1 LKFLFESTGKTGED
15 CKENSGP
22 VRNMGASRGSPLKS
36 INNEIRFQAGAGP
49 SSENRFET
57 GTSSENRYGTAQQVP
72 DENRY
77 RTFTR
82 KERKPEWRDVSLPDN
97 NDESASLN
105 ENAGATFVRPRGETI
120 FDDTDVMGV
129 DQPASFLPHF
139 DTDANPDGDDDSDAD
154 VVAEHNSPE
163 PQVNFSLNLSSL
175 DLSLSP
181 TGKSTDVVQ
190 SVDERRISTGTYVT
204 SPTFA
209 NLRDVASPRL
219 KPVAEDV
226 LEISGVEPFIDQST
240 VVQGDVDH
248 AHVDQSYVSPA
259 DESHDEISILIQNQ
273 MRLSRGLK
281 VEAVDRLDSGRV
293 LDLADQSILMS
304 KKGQGH
310 QSFLQ
315 NATISDFG

>member
-1 LKFLFESTGKTGED
+1 MIFLFVSTGKNGED

-49 SSENRFET
+49 SFENRFET

-129 DQPASFLPHF
+129 DQPAAFLPHI
-139 DTDANPDGDDDSDAD
+139 DSDANPDCDSDAD
-154 VVAEHNSPE
+154 VVAERNSPE

-240 VVQGDVDH
+240 VVQGDIDH

-281 VEAVDRLDSGRV
+281 VEAVDRLDTGRI
-293 LDLADQSILMS
+293 LDLADQSILVS

>member
-1 LKFLFESTGKTGED
+1 
-15 CKENSGP
+15 
-22 VRNMGASRGSPLKS
+22 
-36 INNEIRFQAGAGP
+36 
-49 SSENRFET
+49 
-57 GTSSENRYGTAQQVP
+57 
-72 DENRY
+72 
-77 RTFTR
+77 
-82 KERKPEWRDVSLPDN
+82 
-97 NDESASLN
+97 
-105 ENAGATFVRPRGETI
+105 
-120 FDDTDVMGV
+120 MGV
-129 DQPASFLPHF
+129 DQPAAFLPHI
-139 DTDANPDGDDDSDAD
+139 DSDANPDCDSDAD
-154 VVAEHNSPE
+154 VVAERNSPE

-240 VVQGDVDH
+240 VVQGDIDH

-293 LDLADQSILMS
+293 LDLADQSILVS

>member
-1 LKFLFESTGKTGED
+1 
-15 CKENSGP
+15 
-22 VRNMGASRGSPLKS
+22 MGASRGSPLKS

-57 GTSSENRYGTAQQVP
+57 GTSSENRCGTVP

-120 FDDTDVMGV
+120 FEDTDVMGV
-129 DQPASFLPHF
+129 DQPASFQPHV
-139 DTDANPDGDDDSDAD
+139 DSDANPDVDDDSDAD
-154 VVAEHNSPE
+154 VVAERNSPE
-163 PQVNFSLNLSSL
+163 PQINFSLNLSSL

-190 SVDERRISTGTYVT
+190 SVDECRISTGTYVT
-204 SPTFA
+204 SPTLA

-240 VVQGDVDH
+240 VIQGDVDH

-281 VEAVDRLDSGRV
+281 VEAVDRLATGNV
-293 LDLADQSILMS
+293 LDFGEQSILMS
-304 KKGQGH
+304 KHEEGRGH

-315 NATISDFG
+315 NATLSDIG